1 MTGQVK
7 EDLISRLGEMGVA
20 VADGRLGFCPH
31 LVSRGEFMS
40 QARTFHFYGL
50 DGQEHGLRL
59 DPGTMAFTTCQ
70 APVVAHRSGPRRI
83 EIALADGSSRTVEGL
98 NLDAATSAA
107 IFERTATVR
116 RLDVFFGLEGGE

>member
-59 DPGTMAFTTCQ
+59 DPGTIEDVVRQIAMAHADVGDDLESLQCDRCGR
-70 APVVAHRSGPRRI
+70 APKIDDGLYCARCRELVV
-83 EIALADGSSRTVEGL
+83 
-98 NLDAATSAA
+98 DAMSTRGDA
-107 IFERTATVR
+107 
-116 RLDVFFGLEGGE
+116 